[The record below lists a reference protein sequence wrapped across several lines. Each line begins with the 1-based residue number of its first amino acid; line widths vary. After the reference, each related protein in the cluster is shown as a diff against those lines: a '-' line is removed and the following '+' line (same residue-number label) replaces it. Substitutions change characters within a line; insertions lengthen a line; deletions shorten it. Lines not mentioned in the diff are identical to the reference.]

1 MVINMSNKK
10 IFKEMYSKEFDK
22 EENYK
27 KILEKMEERK
37 KVNKVFKYA
46 VAPVLAL
53 VLVIGGVFMIQNNSF
68 NNFQNG
74 RVEEQDNQP
83 GDKIVINQR
92 SNQDMSGS
100 VKIDARI
107 DADSEDVK
115 EESIVNKF
123 NLQNLKVP
131 ERYTFESSYALYIR
145 ENKETHNY
153 NILHDYVL
161 NYESAEGYHI
171 NISISEIG
179 LPIRDYRFDSTNDK
193 KSRINDTDLLISKYS
208 SSYLVIY
215 KKDNIN
221 YDIETSG
228 ITEEELIT
236 LLKSII

>member
-145 ENKETHNY
+145 EGKETHNY

-161 NYESAEGYHI
+161 NYESDERYHI
-171 NISISEIG
+171 NISISLVG
-179 LPIRDYRFDSTNDK
+179 SPIRDYRFDNTNDRE
-193 KSRINDTDLLISKYS
+193 STINGTKLLISKYS
-208 SSYLVIY
+208 NSYLVTY

>member
-1 MVINMSNKK
+1 MSNKK

-145 ENKETHNY
+145 EGKETHNY

-161 NYESAEGYHI
+161 NYESDERYHI
-171 NISISEIG
+171 NISISLVG
-179 LPIRDYRFDSTNDK
+179 SPIRDYRFDNTNDRE
-193 KSRINDTDLLISKYS
+193 STINGTKLLISKYS
-208 SSYLVIY
+208 NSYLVTY

>member
-1 MVINMSNKK
+1 MSNKK

-46 VAPVLAL
+46 VAPVLSLA
-53 VLVIGGVFMIQNNSF
+53 LVIGGVFMIQNNSS
-68 NNFQNG
+68 NNFQNQ
-74 RVEEQDNQP
+74 RVEEQDNKL
-83 GDKIVINQR
+83 GDKIVINER

-161 NYESAEGYHI
+161 NYESVEGYHI

-179 LPIRDYRFDSTNDK
+179 LPIRDYRFDNTNDK
-193 KSRINDTDLLISKYS
+193 ESRVNDTDLLISKYS

-215 KKDNIN
+215 KKNNIN

>member
-46 VAPVLAL
+46 VAPVLSLA
-53 VLVIGGVFMIQNNSF
+53 LVIGGVFMIQNNSS
-68 NNFQNG
+68 NNFQNQ
-74 RVEEQDNQP
+74 RVEEQDNKL
-83 GDKIVINQR
+83 GDKIVINER

-161 NYESAEGYHI
+161 NYESVEGYHI

-179 LPIRDYRFDSTNDK
+179 LPIRDYRFDNTNDK
-193 KSRINDTDLLISKYS
+193 ESRVNDTDLLISKYS

-215 KKDNIN
+215 KKNNIN

>member
-1 MVINMSNKK
+1 
-10 IFKEMYSKEFDK
+10 MYSKEFDK

-145 ENKETHNY
+145 EGKETHNY

-161 NYESAEGYHI
+161 NYESDERYHI
-171 NISISEIG
+171 NISISLVG
-179 LPIRDYRFDSTNDK
+179 SPIRDYRFDNTNDRE
-193 KSRINDTDLLISKYS
+193 STINGTKLLISKYS
-208 SSYLVIY
+208 NSYLVTY